1 MAVGHGDEPEVAPDA
16 GPWTDT
22 SGRRLWAPSPQ
33 RVRAA
38 GVTAYLHWLATERG
52 RTLADA
58 AALWQWSVDDLDG
71 FWDSIWDFCAV
82 EGDRGDGPA
91 LADARM
97 PGARWF
103 PTARVNYAENAL
115 TRHGSAPAV
124 IAVRE
129 DATTAVV
136 SWDELRREVAA
147 AAGGLRRLGVSPGDR
162 VCAVLPN
169 CVHAVVAMLA
179 TAAIGAVWSSC
190 SPDFGSTALADR
202 FAQITPTVLIGVD
215 GYTYGGNSFDT
226 LGVLGAAA
234 ERLPDLRATV
244 VIPYLAADAVERAHQ
259 AALPAVISW
268 EDLLAGSEDELPVFH
283 RVPFDA
289 PLWILYS
296 SGSTGR
302 PKPIVQGHG
311 GILLEHLKSLVLHL
325 DLGPDDR
332 FLWVT
337 NTGWMMWN
345 MLVSGLLAGATVVLF
360 DGSPKFPD
368 LGALWRLA
376 EAVRVTCLGTSPG
389 FLTACERSG
398 IVPREIADLAAI
410 RTIGSTGA
418 PLSPDGYAWVYDAVG
433 SDLMLAS
440 ISGGTDMCTA
450 VAMGLPTVAV
460 HAGEIAMRGLGC
472 AVSIFD
478 DDGKELLNEIGELV
492 ITAPMP
498 SMPLFLWGDE
508 DGSLLRTSYFSTYNG
523 VWRHGDWARITPD
536 GSVII
541 YGRSDATLNRGGV
554 RIGTA
559 ELYQVVENIPGVADS
574 LVIDTSTTER
584 PGELVLY
591 VALDDGTTLD
601 GAFMNTLLT
610 TIRHDLSPRHVP
622 DRVEQVAAIPRTH
635 SGKKLEVPV
644 RRLLLG
650 APLEQAVSLGAVA
663 NPEALLPFISP
674 AAQ

>member
-1 MAVGHGDEPEVAPDA
+1 MDIA
-16 GPWTDT
+16 
-22 SGRRLWAPSPQ
+22 GRRLWTPSPQ

-38 GVTAYLHWLATERG
+38 GVTAYLDWLATERDRKLSG
-52 RTLADA
+52 AT
-58 AALWQWSVDDLDG
+58 ALWQWSVDDLDG

-82 EGDRGDGPA
+82 EGERGDGPA

-97 PGARWF
+97 PGAQWF

-115 TRHGSAPAV
+115 TRHGPAPAV

-129 DATTAVV
+129 DSTTAVV

-147 AAGGLRRLGVSPGDR
+147 AAAGLRRLGVRPGDR

-179 TAAIGAVWSSC
+179 TTSVGAVWSCC
-190 SPDFGSTALADR
+190 SPDFGPSAIADR

-215 GYTYGGNSFDT
+215 GYTYGGKSFDT
-226 LGVLGAAA
+226 LGALGGVAD
-234 ERLPDLRATV
+234 RLPDLRAMV
-244 VIPYLAADAVERAHQ
+244 VIPYLAADAVERAHK
-259 AALPAVISW
+259 AHLPAVISW
-268 EDLLAGSEDELPVFH
+268 ADLLAGCDDQVPAFH
-283 RVPFDA
+283 RVPFDS

-337 NTGWMMWN
+337 STGWMMWN
-345 MLVSGLLAGATVVLF
+345 LLVSGLLAGATVVLF

-368 LGALWRLA
+368 LGTLWRLA
-376 EAVRVTCLGTSPG
+376 EAVRITCLGASPG
-389 FLTACERSG
+389 LLAACERSG
-398 IVPREIADLAAI
+398 IVPREIADLSAI
-410 RTIGSTGA
+410 RTIGSTGS
-418 PLSPDGYAWVYDAVG
+418 PLSSAGYAWVYDAVG
-433 SDLMLAS
+433 SDLMLSS

-450 VAMGLPTVAV
+450 VAAGLPTLAV
-460 HAGEIAMRGLGC
+460 HAGEISMRGLGC
-472 AVSIFD
+472 AVSTFD
-478 DDGKELLNEIGELV
+478 GDGKELVDEIGELV
-492 ITAPMP
+492 LTAPMP
-498 SMPLFLWGDE
+498 SMPLFFWGDD
-508 DGSLLRTSYFSTYNG
+508 DGSLLRASYFSTYHG
-523 VWRHGDWARITPD
+523 VWRHGDWARITPT

-554 RIGTA
+554 RLGTA
-559 ELYQVVENIPGVADS
+559 EFYQVLDSIPGVADS
-574 LVIDTSTTER
+574 MIIDTSTAER

-591 VALDDGTTLD
+591 VVLEDSGTLTD
-601 GAFMNTLLT
+601 SFISTLLT
-610 TIRHDLSPRHVP
+610 TIRRELSPRHVP
-622 DRVEQVAAIPRTH
+622 DRVEQISAIPRTYN
-635 SGKKLEVPV
+635 GKKLEVPV

-650 APLEQAVSLGAVA
+650 AALEQAVSLGMVA
-663 NPEALLPFISP
+663 NPEALLPFIPP
-674 AAQ
+674 AAS